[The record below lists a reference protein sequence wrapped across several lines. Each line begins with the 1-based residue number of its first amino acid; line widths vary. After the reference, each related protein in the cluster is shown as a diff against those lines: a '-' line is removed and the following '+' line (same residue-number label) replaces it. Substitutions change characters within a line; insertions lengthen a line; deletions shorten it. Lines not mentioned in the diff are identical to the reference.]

1 MFSPAKLAVIE
12 RSHFFPQFFL
22 SSSDFKDSFSKT
34 SSLWAVI
41 LATEDVKDW
50 FRLPACNDGWR
61 EHQLHLLL
69 QSLRGKRNFKFLL
82 PRFLSFVKW
91 VSFPELDV
99 LRLILN
105 AALLRVCY
113 CQKGFLLHTV
123 NKCCFLALRFERPWS
138 SCWEPCKPP
147 LEKERS
153 LVTFLPSCSQAEMTG
168 SMEIFPEAGTPF
180 SLIYLCDQ
188 G

>member
-1 MFSPAKLAVIE
+1 MFSPAKLAVVE

-82 PRFLSFVKW
+82 PLVSSPLWSGYLFLNWMFW
-91 VSFPELDV
+91 DLFWT
-99 LRLILN
+99 
-105 AALLRVCY
+105 LL
-113 CQKGFLLHTV
+113 
-123 NKCCFLALRFERPWS
+123 
-138 SCWEPCKPP
+138 CWEPVTVRRVSSYTLLTNVASWLCALKGHGAHAENLASHHWKRRGLLSHFFP
-147 LEKERS
+147 LAPKLKWLGAWR
-153 LVTFLPSCSQAEMTG
+153 FSQRLEHL
-168 SMEIFPEAGTPF
+168 SP
-180 SLIYLCDQ
+180 
-188 G
+188 